1 MQGSVAVLAA
11 DVQAECRHGL
21 ECAGGGQG
29 QAEGG
34 GDGGHV
40 NPLDLDGGVL
50 FQRARPDQHGL
61 AGGSGDDAAIGR
73 SHCDAGSGGRVHS
86 LDAQHHVP
94 LADDLPDQVATGV
107 DGTCQVEHADGG
119 LAKLERGD
127 QAIGAD
133 GGDAF
138 VRTEIAG
145 TTEHLRNGW
154 DGVCEDFTGVR
165 IGEGFSERRFGLDHD
180 LSRRVDIQRRAIVDA
195 LDLDLELAR
204 APRCEADRA
213 RIDVGFHNQRFGRRR
228 DVHAVLV
235 KDEVD
240 RLHNVQRRHR
250 THDAAVGVTAFE
262 LHQRRPGTAGQHAV
276 VRVVNVQWIAEHATL
291 GAEVQ
296 AAELEVVALGDNHIL
311 LVFEVG
317 AGLDGDGLAGDQCG
331 QRLQAQGQQPGAAD
345 LEVHDDV
352 AAGAVAVVGLQGDG
366 GVADETGFGLEEDA
380 LAVARERGAA
390 VAGGDDAPEDPVAL
404 AVECSGVE
412 AQGLAEVGVG
422 EGRGGAGHVVRRQVG
437 APAVVGIGDLAVG
450 VGGDAIAV
458 EVGDRQSNT
467 RKEGG
472 VGAVDLAVAVD
483 VAGHGDLEA
492 GGAGAAVIAS
502 QAQQLEAGVSH
513 AQQGGRL
520 AARIGLA
527 QHGRAF
533 DAERGA
539 GTGFYGVDDCA

>member
-1 MQGSVAVLAA
+1 M
-11 DVQAECRHGL
+11 
-21 ECAGGGQG
+21 
-29 QAEGG
+29 
-34 GDGGHV
+34 
-40 NPLDLDGGVL
+40 
-50 FQRARPDQHGL
+50 
-61 AGGSGDDAAIGR
+61 
-73 SHCDAGSGGRVHS
+73 
-86 LDAQHHVP
+86 
-94 LADDLPDQVATGV
+94 
-107 DGTCQVEHADGG
+107 
-119 LAKLERGD
+119 
-127 QAIGAD
+127 
-133 GGDAF
+133 
-138 VRTEIAG
+138 
-145 TTEHLRNGW
+145 
-154 DGVCEDFTGVR
+154 
-165 IGEGFSERRFGLDHD
+165 
-180 LSRRVDIQRRAIVDA
+180 DIQRRAIVDA
-195 LDLDLELAR
+195 LDLDLELPR

-228 DVHAVLV
+228 DVFAVV
-235 KDEVD
+235 VEDWTD
-240 RLHNVQRRHR
+240 RLRNIQRRHR
-250 THDAAVGVTAFE
+250 THDAPIGVTAFD

-276 VRVVNVQWIAEHATL
+276 VRVIDIQRIAQHAAL

-296 AAELEVVALGDNHIL
+296 AAELEVAALGDEHTL
-311 LVFEVG
+311 LVFKVSS
-317 AGLDGDGLAGDQCG
+317 GLDGDGLAGDQRLQG
-331 QRLQAQGQQPGAAD
+331 LQAQGQQPGAAD

-352 AAGAVAVVGLQGDG
+352 AAGAVAVVGLQGDR

-390 VAGGDDAPEDPVAL
+390 VAGGADAPEDPVTL

-422 EGRGGAGHVVRRQVG
+422 EGRGGAGHVDRRQVG

-450 VGGDAIAV
+450 VGGGAIAV
-458 EVGDRQSNT
+458 EVGGGQRDT

-502 QAQQLEAGVSH
+502 QGQQLEAGVSH